1 MRDLFNSGIKKA
13 DMWMQSNDLELSLA
27 HRTETAVL
35 SLGVDH
41 IMVITAVFVSGYIE
55 SC

>member
-27 HRTETAVL
+27 HRIETAVS

-41 IMVITAVFVSGYIE
+41 IMVITAVFVCDYIVP
-55 SC
+55 C